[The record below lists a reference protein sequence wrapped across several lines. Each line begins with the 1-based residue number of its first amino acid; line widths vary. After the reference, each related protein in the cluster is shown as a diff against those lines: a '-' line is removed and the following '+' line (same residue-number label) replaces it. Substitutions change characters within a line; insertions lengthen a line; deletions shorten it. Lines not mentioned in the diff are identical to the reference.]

1 MAEIVLE
8 TKNITK
14 MFPETI
20 ANKNISFNLKKGEIH
35 ALLGENGAGKTT
47 LMNMLYG
54 IYMPTNGDIFIN
66 GEKVTI
72 KSPLDAIKLGI
83 GMIHQHFM
91 LVETLTVL
99 ENIILGLKEYGF
111 IINKKAVKEKLRE
124 IENLYGLKVDS
135 DIKVWQTTVGE
146 QQRVEI
152 IKVLFRGANILILDE
167 PTAVLTPQETQ
178 GLFKILKRMKDD
190 GKSIVFITHKLEEV
204 MQIADTITVLRK
216 GEVVKTLLKN
226 ETTKSELAKLM
237 VGKTTLRD
245 FQKNKKETNEV
256 ILNIE
261 NLTVYSDK
269 GTKSLKSI
277 NLQVKKGEILGIAG
291 ISGNGQKEL
300 VQTIAGLKKVAKG
313 KIIFNGLNI
322 TNKHP
327 RFISR
332 LGINYIPADRLAMG
346 VAPNLSSIDNAI
358 MRRYYRFPLSK
369 KGLMNYKKAFAYT
382 RMMTKAYKIKLDNP
396 FAPIKLLS
404 GGNMQKLILAR
415 EILENPKLL
424 IASYPT
430 RGLDIASTQF
440 FRQKLIE
447 IANKGKAVI
456 LASEDLDEILSL
468 SDRIAVM
475 YEGSIVGILEAEKA
489 DKNTIGLMMTG
500 AKA

>member
-14 MFPETI
+14 IFPETI
-20 ANKNISFNLKKGEIH
+20 ANKNISFSLKKGEIH

-54 IYMPTNGDIFIN
+54 IYMPTSGEILIN
-66 GEKVTI
+66 GKNVTI

-99 ENIILGLKEYGF
+99 ENIILGLKEYSF
-111 IINKKAVKEKLRE
+111 VINKKAVKEKLKE
-124 IENLYGLKVDS
+124 IESLYGLKVDS
-135 DIKVWQTTVGE
+135 DTKVWQTTVGE
-146 QQRVEI
+146 QQRIEI

-216 GEVVKTLLKN
+216 GEVAKTLLKD

-237 VGKTTLRD
+237 VGETSLCD
-245 FQKNKKETNEV
+245 FQKNKKKSNKV

-277 NLQVKKGEILGIAG
+277 DLQVKKGEILGIAG

-300 VQTIAGLKKVAKG
+300 VQTIAGLKKVSKG

-369 KGLMNYKKAFAYT
+369 KGLMNYKKALAYT

-475 YEGSIVGILEAEKA
+475 YEGSIVGILEADKA

>member
-1 MAEIVLE
+1 MIETVLE
-8 TKNITK
+8 TRNITK
-14 MFPETI
+14 IFPETT
-20 ANKNISFNLKKGEIH
+20 ANKDISFELKKGEIH

-47 LMNMLYG
+47 LMNILYG
-54 IYMPTNGDIFIN
+54 IYMPTRGEIFIN
-66 GEKVTI
+66 GQKVTI

-111 IINKKAVKEKLRE
+111 VINKKAVKEKLRE
-124 IENLYGLKVDS
+124 IENLYGLKVDP
-135 DIKVWQTTVGE
+135 DAKVWQTTVGE
-146 QQRVEI
+146 QQRIEI

-190 GKSIVFITHKLEEV
+190 GKSIIFITHKLEEV
-204 MQIADTITVLRK
+204 MQVADTITVLRRGK
-216 GEVVKTLLKN
+216 VVKTLTKDK
-226 ETTKSELAKLM
+226 TTKSKLAELM
-237 VGKTTLRD
+237 VGETNLQN
-245 FQKNKKETNEV
+245 FQKNEKELKEI
-256 ILNIE
+256 ILSIR

-269 GTKSLKSI
+269 GAKSLKGI
-277 NLQVKKGEILGIAG
+277 DLDVRKGEILGIAG

-300 VQTIAGLKKVAKG
+300 VQTIAGLKKVSKG
-313 KIIFNGLNI
+313 KIIFNGVDI
-322 TNKHP
+322 TNKRP

-358 MRRYYRFPLSK
+358 MRRYYRFPLLK
-369 KGLMNYKKAFAYT
+369 NGMMNYKKAFAYT
-382 RMMTKAYKIKLDNP
+382 RMMAKAYNIKLDNP
-396 FAPIKLLS
+396 LAPIKLLS

-415 EILENPKLL
+415 EILESPKLL

-440 FRQKLIE
+440 FRQKLVE

-475 YEGSIVGILEAEKA
+475 YEGRIVGIMGAEEA
-489 DKNTIGLMMTG
+489 DKNTIGLMMAG
-500 AKA
+500 AEV